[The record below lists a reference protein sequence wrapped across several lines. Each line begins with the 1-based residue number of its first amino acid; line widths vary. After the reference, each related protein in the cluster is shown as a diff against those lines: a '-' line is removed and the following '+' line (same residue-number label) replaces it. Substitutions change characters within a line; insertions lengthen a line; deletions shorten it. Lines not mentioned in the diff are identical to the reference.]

1 MEFGQG
7 CIPFWGVGGTSLPPV
22 ELSKTLIKDELPLLP
37 PSSKPAFDCRL
48 RFFLRPVFLARKDPC
63 RATKIVE
70 GVLLYP
76 ASLVDVRF

>member
-1 MEFGQG
+1 MA
-7 CIPFWGVGGTSLPPV
+7 LPCLLQ
-22 ELSKTLIKDELPLLP
+22 LSKTHGKDELPFLP

-48 RFFLRPVFLARKDPC
+48 RFFLLPILLASKDPC

-76 ASLVDVRF
+76 ESLVDVRF